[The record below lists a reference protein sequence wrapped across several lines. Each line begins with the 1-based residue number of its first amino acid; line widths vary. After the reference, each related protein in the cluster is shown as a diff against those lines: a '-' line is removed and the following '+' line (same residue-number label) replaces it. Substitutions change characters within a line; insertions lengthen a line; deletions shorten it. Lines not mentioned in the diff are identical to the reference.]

1 MKNIG
6 RWILAVTGI
15 WLVQLLSAQQLP
27 EIRMVDIP
35 AGSFYM
41 GGEGTG
47 EDYDEL
53 PIHKVN
59 ITHPFKMSMTEI
71 TNAQFEVFRPE
82 HKALLSVSGSAG
94 KQGNT
99 IVSLPKRDG
108 NMPAGQVRIT
118 YIIRVTV
125 CQKHIGR
132 INRRPAT

>member
-6 RWILAVTGI
+6 KGIFCLAGI

-71 TNAQFEVFRPE
+71 TNAQFEAF
-82 HKALLSVSGSAG
+82 
-94 KQGNT
+94 
-99 IVSLPKRDG
+99 
-108 NMPAGQVRIT
+108 
-118 YIIRVTV
+118 
-125 CQKHIGR
+125 
-132 INRRPAT
+132 